1 MVIGC
6 KCSCRVS
13 EPDLSGVAAG
23 GADASAEVQ
32 LKICRAGRVQRV
44 SVRLAQD
51 CGLGTQRLVHWC
63 GAQFQVRGPCISPLH
78 SFIQDL
84 ARRDQLQQSRKHL
97 EVSHL
102 RQLLPLTAAASA
114 GSQTEHSA
122 ELRLDMAQAPHRA
135 VKEGGAL
142 PEGCGVFVSRWHHGS
157 PAHRYALYALQF
169 VQEVNGV
176 PTPDLEA
183 FVKAISSLVRV
194 MCPMFT
200 ALCSLRTAAD
210 FQAQKLPPSWT
221 FLADNLR
228 PSMPNWQPDHQ

>member
-1 MVIGC
+1 MIGC
-6 KCSCRVS
+6 KCTCRVP

-23 GADASAEVQ
+23 AADASAEVQ
-32 LKICRAGRVQRV
+32 LKICRAGKVQRV

-63 GAQFQVRGPCISPLH
+63 GAQFQVRGPCMSPQH
-78 SFIQDL
+78 SSHQDL
-84 ARRDQLQQSRKHL
+84 ARHISLHQSRKHP
-97 EVSHL
+97 EVSYLHL
-102 RQLLPLTAAASA
+102 ASGTAVKAARS
-114 GSQTEHSA
+114 HVDHCA
-122 ELRLDMAQAPHRA
+122 EVRPGMAQAPHRA

-183 FVKAISSLVRV
+183 FVKAISSLVLR
-194 MCPMFT
+194 MPYND
-200 ALCSLRTAAD
+200 CSCLTG
-210 FQAQKLPPSWT
+210 LPQT
-221 FLADNLR
+221 FRLKSHR
-228 PSMPNWQPDHQ
+228 PSGPFWLPA